1 MKFVDQAK
9 IWVKSGDGGSG
20 CSSFRR
26 EKYVPRGGPD
36 GGDGGRGGHVILIA
50 SSQKDTLYRF
60 HLNQHFRAEK
70 GRPGQGKDKHG
81 RNGADLNIKLPLG
94 TLVLDPVTGAM
105 IVDLVKP
112 GQSFIVARG
121 GRGGKGNAHFA
132 SATNRAPRHFQPGE
146 PGLELRL
153 GLELKLLADVG
164 VIGLPNAGK
173 STLIS
178 RLSAARPKIADYP
191 FTTLTPTLGVVAA
204 DEGNTFV
211 MADIPGLIEGASQGA
226 GLGHRFLRHVQRC
239 RLLVH
244 LLDAGRIDP
253 EAPLADFEKINAEL
267 AAFDPGLAEKK
278 QVVVVSKMDLF
289 EDDQPLALVRRTLP
303 GGEVFGVSAV
313 TGQGLNELKWSL
325 FRLLKKEEDKQP
337 GWEES

>member
-20 CSSFRR
+20 CVSFRR

-36 GGDGGRGGHVILIA
+36 GGDGGRGGHVILTV

-60 HLNQHFRAEK
+60 HLNQHLRAEK
-70 GRPGQGKDKHG
+70 GRPGQGKNKRG
-81 RNGADLNIKLPLG
+81 RNGADLHVKLPLG
-94 TLVLDPVTGAM
+94 TLVLDAVTGAM

-112 GQSFIVARG
+112 GQSFIAARG

-132 SATNRAPRHFQPGE
+132 TATNRAPRHSQPGE

-191 FTTLTPTLGVVAA
+191 FTTLIPTLGVVTA
-204 DEGNTFV
+204 DEDNSFV
-211 MADIPGLIEGASQGA
+211 MADIPGLIEGAGQGA
-226 GLGHRFLRHVQRC
+226 GLGHRFL
-239 RLLVH
+239 
-244 LLDAGRIDP
+244 
-253 EAPLADFEKINAEL
+253 
-267 AAFDPGLAEKK
+267 
-278 QVVVVSKMDLF
+278 
-289 EDDQPLALVRRTLP
+289 
-303 GGEVFGVSAV
+303 
-313 TGQGLNELKWSL
+313 
-325 FRLLKKEEDKQP
+325 
-337 GWEES
+337 